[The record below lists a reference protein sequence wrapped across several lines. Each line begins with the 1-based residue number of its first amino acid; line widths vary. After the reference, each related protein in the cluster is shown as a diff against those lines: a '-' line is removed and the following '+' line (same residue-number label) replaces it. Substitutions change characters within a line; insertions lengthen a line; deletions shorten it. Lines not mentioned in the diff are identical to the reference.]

1 MMHIVDHLPCL
12 IGDDVGDAEA
22 ALLLEPILGDQGE
35 ISKER
40 PIQLR
45 SRSL

>member
-1 MMHIVDHLPCL
+1 MMHIVDHVPCL
-12 IGDDVGDAEA
+12 IGEYVGDAEA
-22 ALLLEPILGDQGE
+22 ALLLEPILGHQGE

-40 PIQLR
+40 PFQLR